1 MKKAKN
7 TMTATMREV
16 SKTTDR
22 KRVKKAATSTNRQ
35 RLIIIKPL
43 SGDFTKG
50 FTFAIQGK
58 KHMELVG
65 EISLGALLNSGKLGA
80 YEKDGTFKYKPT
92 KLEKASVRALDFPHV
107 LAAGVRVAREMNLEP
122 CSAIARFG
130 DGAAKTCK
138 VYDDACER
146 LSTLRKNESDA
157 LAEVLKLVTKAG
169 TADGKKKFKSA
180 QAAHAE
186 AAAAR
191 KVYEEGDFKNIRDDY
206 RAKARASLALVQML
220 DLRR

>member
-7 TMTATMREV
+7 TTTATMREIT
-16 SKTTDR
+16 KTSDR
-22 KRVKKAATSTNRQ
+22 KRVKKSTTSTNRK

-50 FTFAIQGK
+50 YTFAIQGK
-58 KHMELVG
+58 KHMELIG
-65 EISLGALLNSGKLGA
+65 EISLGSLLNSGKLGT

-107 LAAGVRVAREMNLEP
+107 LASGVRVAREMNLEP

-146 LSTLRKNESDA
+146 LATLRKTEADA

-169 TADGKKKFKSA
+169 TSEGKKKFKRA
-180 QAAHAE
+180 QADHAE
-186 AAAAR
+186 AAAMR
-191 KVYEEGDFKNIRDDY
+191 KTYEEGDFKRIKDDY
-206 RAKARASLALVQML
+206 KAKARASLALVQIL